1 MAFKQTGDIAAQRLS
16 PEQLSCE
23 FSDVA
28 PLLDASAAAAAASRC
43 HYCYD
48 APCVN
53 ACPTQIDIPSFIRK
67 IGNGNLKGAAVDI
80 LSANPLGGMCAR
92 VCPTEILCEGACVR
106 NHQDAKPVAIGA
118 LQRHATDWAMAR
130 GEVLFERAADTGR
143 HIAVVGAGPA
153 GLACAHRLALAGHRV
168 TIYDAHEKAGGLNEY
183 GIAAYKTVDDFA
195 QREVAW
201 LCSVGG
207 IEIRHGVELGR
218 DIDLATLRKQ
228 HDAVFLAVGLTGVRT
243 LAMEGEDLNGV
254 LNAVDFIE
262 QIRSA
267 SDVGTVPVGRR
278 VVVIGGGNTAVD
290 AAVQSH
296 KLGATS
302 VTMVYRRGVEAMSA
316 TWAERDF
323 AQTNGVTLVT
333 HATPMRLLGTDG
345 VVSGVEFER
354 TTSEGSQ
361 ERFVIEADMV
371 LKAIGQTLVAV
382 GLERELL
389 TLDGGRIAVD
399 GEGRTS
405 LPDVWAGGDCAA
417 SGGIDLTVQA
427 VQDGKV
433 AAAAIDA
440 QFARTAIK
448 AA

>member
-1 MAFKQTGDIAAQRLS
+1 MALKQTGDIAAQRLA

-23 FSDVA
+23 FSDIA

-67 IGNGNLKGAAVDI
+67 IGSGNLKGAALDI
-80 LSANPLGGMCAR
+80 LSANPMGGMCAR

-130 GEVLFERAADTGR
+130 GEVLFKRAAQTGR
-143 HIAVVGAGPA
+143 HVAVVGAGPA
-153 GLACAHRLALAGHRV
+153 GLTCAHRLALAGHRV

-195 QREVAW
+195 QREVEW

-207 IEIRHGVELGR
+207 IDIRHGVALGR
-218 DIDLATLRKQ
+218 DIELDALRKE
-228 HDAVFLAVGLTGVRT
+228 HDAVFLAIGLAGVRA
-243 LAMEGEDLNGV
+243 LAMEGEDLHGV
-254 LNAVDFIE
+254 MNAVDFIE
-262 QIRSA
+262 QVRSA
-267 SDVGTVPVGRR
+267 PDLGMVPVGRR

-290 AAVQSH
+290 AAVQSR

-302 VTMVYRRGVEAMSA
+302 VTMVYRRGVESMSA

-323 AQTNGVTLVT
+323 AQTCGVTLVT
-333 HATPMRLLGTDG
+333 HATPMRLLGDSG
-345 VVSGVEFER
+345 VVTGIEFER
-354 TTSEGSQ
+354 TSSEGEQ
-361 ERFVIEADMV
+361 ERFFIEADMV
-371 LKAIGQTLVAV
+371 LKAIGQTLVPV
-382 GLERELL
+382 GLGRELL
-389 TLDGGRIAVD
+389 TLDGGRIAVEPD
-399 GEGRTS
+399 GSTS
-405 LPDVWAGGDCAA
+405 LAGVYAGGDCAA
-417 SGGIDLTVQA
+417 TGGIDLTVKA

-440 QFARTAIK
+440 QFARTAVK

>member
-1 MAFKQTGDIAAQRLS
+1 MAIKQTGDIAAQRLS
-16 PEQLSCE
+16 PEQLACE
-23 FSDVA
+23 FSDIA

-130 GEVLFERAADTGR
+130 GEALFTRAPATGR
-143 HIAVVGAGPA
+143 RVAVLGAGPA
-153 GLACAHRLALAGHRV
+153 GLSCAHRLALSGHDV
-168 TIYDAHEKAGGLNEY
+168 TIYDPHEKAGGLNEY

-195 QREVAW
+195 QREVQW
-201 LCSVGG
+201 LCSIGG
-207 IEIRHGVELGR
+207 IEIRHGTALGR
-218 DIDLATLRKQ
+218 DVELDALRKQ
-228 HDAVFLAVGLTGVRT
+228 YDAVFLAIGLGGVRE
-243 LAMEGEDLNGV
+243 LGAAGEDLAGV
-254 LNAVDFIE
+254 MNAVDFIE
-262 QIRSA
+262 AIRSA
-267 SDVGTVPVGRR
+267 RDLGSVPVGRR

-290 AAVQSH
+290 AAVQSR
-296 KLGATS
+296 KLGATA
-302 VTMVYRRGVEAMSA
+302 VTMVYRRGLESMNA
-316 TWAERDF
+316 TWAEREF

-333 HATPMRLLGTDG
+333 HATPVRLLGEGG
-345 VVSGVEFER
+345 VVTGVEFER
-354 TTSEGSQ
+354 TLSTGDA
-361 ERFVIEADMV
+361 ERFVVDADMV
-371 LKAIGQTLVAV
+371 LKAIGQTLVTV
-382 GLERELL
+382 GLDRELL

-399 GEGRTS
+399 ANGQTS
-405 LPDVWAGGDCAA
+405 LAGVWAGGDCAA

-427 VQDGKV
+427 VQDGKL
-433 AAAAIDA
+433 AADAIHA
-440 QFARTAIK
+440 QFARTGIK